1 MIEIIENE
9 SLSQNQTDIM
19 NQEIATVTTG
29 LIPASPVISN
39 MTLIRHMTKIMTY
52 IFTSPYN
59 STD

>member
-39 MTLIRHMTKIMTY
+39 ITLIRHMTKIMT
-52 IFTSPYN
+52 
-59 STD
+59 